1 MGAAAFWAA
10 AITIG
15 CMAWSALWSWI
26 PAWLVLFL
34 VLFVCFVG
42 ITAKDDDNEKEKDN
56 EKKSS

>member
-26 PAWLVLFL
+26 PAWLVLFIF
-34 VLFVCFVG
+34 LFAVFYG
-42 ITAKDDDNEKEKDN
+42 ATHQEDDNEKE
-56 EKKSS
+56 SS